1 MTCIMVSAKLRL
13 SVTLCLSLALYV
25 LPVCCSAADAGNTNG
40 PVAPAGYVLL
50 PTEQWQTL
58 SSNSRLLQAKLMLLE
73 DELMMLDKPSSEL
86 MEQLAIAK
94 QQLSVSK
101 TALSDANSSLKNAES
116 LLQKTQQS
124 YQALERQL
132 EAERT
137 EQTIQNKKAYRK
149 GWLNGF
155 CIGFGSGVA
164 VALFK

>member
-1 MTCIMVSAKLRL
+1 MHAERELRL
-13 SVTLCLSLALYV
+13 SVMLSLSLALSA
-25 LPVCCSAADAGNTNG
+25 LPGYCSAADAANTNRSA
-40 PVAPAGYVLL
+40 APAGYVLL

-101 TALSDANSSLKNAES
+101 TALSDANSSLKNVES
-116 LLQKTQQS
+116 LLQQTQES

-137 EQTIQNKKAYRK
+137 EQSRQNKKAYRK

-155 CIGFGSGVA
+155 CIGFGSGVT

>member
-1 MTCIMVSAKLRL
+1 MLKDSARL
-13 SVTLCLSLALYV
+13 LCLVTLSLLLLWFAL
-25 LPVCCSAADAGNTNG
+25 LGICCRAEAAANTNRLA
-40 PVAPAGYVLL
+40 VPARYVLL

-58 SSNSRLLQAKLMLLE
+58 SNNSRLLQAKLILLE

-101 TALSDANSSLKNAES
+101 TALSDANSSLRNAES
-116 LLQKTQQS
+116 LLQQTQQS

-132 EAERT
+132 EAERM
-137 EQTIQNKKAYRK
+137 EQTRQNKKAYRK